1 MPHIS
6 KAKISQKTLSELDD
20 QLVSFLSETSIKTR
34 QRIFR
39 ELFTKTERLMIG
51 KRLSLL
57 FLLSQDKS
65 TLAISEALKM
75 SPSTVARFE
84 LLVSNGVFKSTC
96 VWLRQDK
103 IRSTFIKILAPFFE
117 LTFKRKSFSQML
129 DEH

>member
-6 KAKISQKTLSELDD
+6 KGKVSPKTLSELDN

-65 TLAISEALKM
+65 TLAISESLKM
-75 SPSTVARFE
+75 STSTVARFE
-84 LLVSNGVFKSTC
+84 LQVSKGVFKSTLA
-96 VWLRQDK
+96 WLAQEK
-103 IRSTFIKILAPFFE
+103 IRNTFIRILEPFFA

>member
-1 MPHIS
+1 MTNS
-6 KAKISQKTLSELDD
+6 FL
-20 QLVSFLSETSIKTR
+20 FLSETSIKTR